1 MSTQHLSNKVPFGQ
15 KIAFGLGM
23 LANQMFPAALGI
35 FMVVL
40 VENLGMPSW
49 MWGVLFFVPRIVD
62 AFFDPI
68 MGFISDNTKS
78 VWGRRRQYVFV
89 GSIIMGIA
97 FMIMWQLHREDSV
110 MYNFIFFLT
119 FSLIFHIGLS
129 IFSVPYVAMGYE
141 MSDDFHERTSI
152 MAISQWIGQFAWV
165 IAPWFWVIMYDPQWF
180 PNADTATRTLAVWVG
195 SIFMLLAMVPAIFIK
210 SNSTKFDETLQ
221 PLTYKT
227 IGGSLK
233 EILISF
239 KEAFANAPFR
249 KLCIAT
255 FFIFNAFNTV
265 AGFTFFIVVYY
276 LFNGDTAAAG
286 IWPTLFGCGGALATT
301 FIVIP
306 IVAWIAKKIE
316 KKKAFLIC
324 QGISIFGYI
333 LLWFLFIP
341 GKPYMFLFALP
352 FFSFGIGSLFTL
364 MMSMTADV
372 CDMDELESGKRR
384 EGVFGAIYWWMV
396 KFGFAIAG
404 LLTGVIMSVVA
415 FKAGAPTQPE
425 GAVTGLRLF
434 FSGVPIAGTLI
445 AMWVMWNYDLT
456 EKKARDIKKELD
468 ERKDKS
474 NKKTSTI
481 SPEVSTTSI
490 NKVEENENE
499 IITVNNNKH
508 TEEKIENTFTTRFN
522 MSHREG
528 HYFTAE
534 NKEYYSKLHH
544 DSTQIDY
551 TNLTKDDL
559 RSLWH
564 KTLNQGMH
572 GICFSIYE
580 DGQKPGS
587 IITEEQV
594 ERRIKILKPHAKW
607 VRSFSCIEGNE
618 HVPRIAKKHGMKTL
632 VGAWLGDDLDLNER
646 EIENLLALAKEGMVD
661 VAAVGNEVMY
671 RKDLTEEQLLEYI
684 RRVKEAIPHIPVGY
698 VDAYYE
704 FSHRPAITE
713 ICDVILTN
721 CYPYWEGCPIEYSH
735 DHMKSMYESARH
747 AGQGKRVII
756 TETGWPSQGGAF
768 KASIATEENAMRY
781 FIDCQNWCNLNGI
794 ESFYF
799 ASFDESWKVGPEG
812 DVGAY
817 WGLWDKNEK
826 IKY

>member
-1 MSTQHLSNKVPFGQ
+1 MSNNNSNSTGIVPMGQ

-78 VWGRRRQYVFV
+78 VWGRRRQYVFI
-89 GSIIMGIA
+89 GSIIMGVA
-97 FMIMWQLHREDSV
+97 FMIMWQLYREDSV
-110 MYNFIFFLT
+110 MYNFTFFLT

-152 MAISQWIGQFAWV
+152 MAISQWIGQWAWV
-165 IAPWFWVIMYDPQWF
+165 IAPWFWVIMYDPSWF
-180 PNADTATRTLAVWVG
+180 PNADTATRTLAIWVG
-195 SIFMLLAMVPAIFIK
+195 GVFMILAMVPAIFIK
-210 SNSTKFDETLQ
+210 SKSTQFDDSLE
-221 PLTYKT
+221 PLTFRT

-239 KEAFANAPFR
+239 KEAFSNKPFR

-301 FIVIP
+301 FVVIP
-306 IVAWIAKKIE
+306 IVAWIAKKME
-316 KKKAFLIC
+316 KKRAFLIC

-425 GAVTGLRLF
+425 GAVTGLRIF
-434 FSGVPIAGTLI
+434 FSGVPIFGTLI

-456 EKKARDIKKELD
+456 EKKARAIKKELD
-468 ERKDKS
+468 DRKRPV
-474 NKKTSTI
+474 KKQS
-481 SPEVSTTSI
+481 SAYLSGKLLSL
-490 NKVEENENE
+490 
-499 IITVNNNKH
+499 
-508 TEEKIENTFTTRFN
+508 EKIGSGLNSKIGIDLSSKTE
-522 MSHREG
+522 
-528 HYFTAE
+528 AE
-534 NKEYYSKLHH
+534 I
-544 DSTQIDY
+544 STQFSQI
-551 TNLTKDDL
+551 
-559 RSLWH
+559 
-564 KTLNQGMH
+564 LNNGLH
-572 GICFSIYE
+572 GLCFSPYVE
-580 DGQKPGS
+580 GQDTGDILS
-587 IITEEQV
+587 ENQIRRRLDIIA
-594 ERRIKILKPHAKW
+594 PHAKW
-607 VRSFSCIEGNE
+607 IRSFSCTEGNE
-618 HVPRIAKKHGMKTL
+618 LIPEIAHKKGLKTV
-632 VGAWLGDDLDLNER
+632 VGAWISDDKERNEK
-646 EIENLLALAKEGMVD
+646 EIQSLIKLAEAGLVD
-661 VAAVGNEVMY
+661 IAAVGNEVLH
-671 RKDLTEEQLLEYI
+671 REEIGEQELIGYI
-684 RRVKEAIPHIPVGY
+684 QRVRAALPDSIPVGY
-698 VDAYYE
+698 VDAYYQ
-704 FSHRPAITE
+704 FLDRPALVGA
-713 ICDVILTN
+713 CDVILAN
-721 CYPYWEGCPIEYSH
+721 CYPFWEGADNDYALNYLSRMMELTRL
-735 DHMKSMYESARH
+735 SAN
-747 AGQGKRVII
+747 GKKVII
-756 TETGWPSQGGAF
+756 TETGWPSKGENIESAVP
-768 KASIATEENAMRY
+768 SRLNAMKY
-781 FIDCQNWCNLNGI
+781 FIAVQDWAKNHEI
-794 ESFYF
+794 ELFYF
-799 ASFDESWKVGPEG
+799 SSFDESWKIKQEG
-812 DVGAY
+812 EVGAG
-817 WGLWDKNEK
+817 WGIWDKSENLK
-826 IKY
+826 FNN